1 MRIEFVSEDAVHRL
15 PAAGGG
21 PGMGERDVDV
31 VFDIDAP
38 RLKAIVG
45 ELLTRSSRAKSVLA
59 RFALNASPA
68 RNRCGPESGGRL
80 RIFPLPL
87 QRYGTLVPIL

>member
-1 MRIEFVSEDAVHRL
+1 MRIEFVPEDAVHCL

-38 RLKAIVG
+38 RLKAMVG
-45 ELLTRSSRAKSVLA
+45 ELLTR
-59 RFALNASPA
+59 
-68 RNRCGPESGGRL
+68 
-80 RIFPLPL
+80 
-87 QRYGTLVPIL
+87 